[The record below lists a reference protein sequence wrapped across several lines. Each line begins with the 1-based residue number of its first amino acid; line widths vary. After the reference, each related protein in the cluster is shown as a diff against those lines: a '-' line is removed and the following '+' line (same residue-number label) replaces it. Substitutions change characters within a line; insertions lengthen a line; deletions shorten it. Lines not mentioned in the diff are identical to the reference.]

1 MAGPAE
7 AVKLAEKRRLT
18 MFKSVLVIGHF
29 RGIRLEVHISWLII
43 FVLLL
48 TTMSAGFQ
56 NQHPGWAVTTAVI
69 TALVTALLF
78 FASILAHEL
87 GHSLVAI
94 HRGVLVT
101 AITLFI
107 FGGVAQMDRDPDKA
121 NDEFWIAI
129 AGPIVSFVLA
139 GAFGLLAAITSGWY
153 QPVPVALGWLATINL
168 LVAVFNLIPGFP
180 LDGGRVL
187 RAVVWKLTNDAG
199 KANETAFASGKLVAY
214 GLFGLAVWNM
224 VVGNLVGGLWILLIA
239 WFLLNMTQAQSRM
252 YLLKE
257 RLAGVRARDL
267 ADPDVPLVTGQ
278 RPVEAWLYQDVLP
291 SGRRAFLVGRDTAHV
306 EGLVS
311 LSDARRVAQAQWP
324 ETRVADIMTPADKL
338 YHVPPGAK
346 ADEILQLLNEHGL
359 NQIPVMENGRVSGWI
374 DRQRLLRTIEIH
386 LEIKR

>member
-1 MAGPAE
+1 
-7 AVKLAEKRRLT
+7 

-43 FVLLL
+43 FALLL

-56 NQHPGWAVTTAVI
+56 NQYPDWSLTSAVV

-87 GHSLVAI
+87 GHSLVEI
-94 HRGVLVT
+94 RRGVLVS

-107 FGGVAQMDRDPDKA
+107 FGGVAQMARDPDKA

-139 GAFGLLAAITSGWY
+139 GAFGLLAALTSGWY

-187 RAVVWKLTNDAG
+187 RAVVWKLTNNAG

-224 VVGNLVGGLWILLIA
+224 VGGNLIGGLWILLVA

-252 YLLKE
+252 YMLRE

-267 ADPDVPLVTGQ
+267 ADPDVPLVMGQ
-278 RPVEAWLYQDVLP
+278 RPIETWLYQDVLP

-311 LSDARRVAQAQWP
+311 LSDARRVAQSQWP
-324 ETRVADIMTPADKL
+324 DTRLAEIMTPADRL
-338 YHVPPGAK
+338 HHVAPGAK

-359 NQIPVMENGRVSGWI
+359 NQVPVMEEDGRVTGWI

-386 LEIKR
+386 LEVKR

>member
-1 MAGPAE
+1 
-7 AVKLAEKRRLT
+7 

-43 FVLLL
+43 FALLL

-56 NQHPGWAVTTAVI
+56 NQYPEWTITTAVT

-78 FASILAHEL
+78 FSSIVAHEL

-94 HRGVLVT
+94 RRGVLVT

-107 FGGVAQMDRDPDKA
+107 FGGVAQMTRDPDKA
-121 NDEFWIAI
+121 DDEFWIAI
-129 AGPIVSFVLA
+129 AGPIVSFLLA
-139 GAFGLLAAITSGWY
+139 GAFGLLAALTSHWY
-153 QPVPVALGWLATINL
+153 QPVPVALGWLSTINL
-168 LVAVFNLIPGFP
+168 LVAIFNLIPGFP

-187 RAVVWKLTNDAG
+187 RAVVWKLTGNAR

-224 VVGNLVGGLWILLIA
+224 VGGNLVGGLWIMLIA
-239 WFLLNMTQAQSRM
+239 WFLLNMTQAQGRM
-252 YLLKE
+252 YMLRE

-267 ADPDVPLVTGQ
+267 AEADVPLVDAQ
-278 RPVEAWLYQDVLP
+278 RPVEVWLSQDVLP
-291 SGRRAFLVGRDTAHV
+291 SGRRAFLVGSDTSHV
-306 EGLVS
+306 VGLVS
-311 LSDARRVAQAQWP
+311 LSDARRVEQAQWP
-324 ETRVADIMTPADKL
+324 GTRVADIMTPVDKL
-338 YHVPPGAK
+338 YHVAPGAK

-359 NQIPVMENGRVSGWI
+359 NQIPVMENGHVSGWI

-386 LEIKR
+386 LEVKR